1 MARFFPSTL
10 RGSAFAFAVAFAA
23 GAQDNNA
30 AEELQFS
37 SDTLVLDGQTNM
49 MRAQQPRITQGNL
62 HIAADDA
69 LATGFEFDE
78 AGEFRLTGNVR
89 VDVDTASMQA
99 SSAVFTY
106 ANGQLSRGELEGTPV
121 RFSEVD
127 AATQRRVTGHA
138 GKMSFDNV
146 ARTLRMTGDA
156 TVQLDSREVLGCDL
170 IYDFRAAL
178 YHSIRILKPGG
189 VLLINFPCRS
199 GYPVN
204 GIPLGSGQCAHVYW
218 WFTPCLVEAVLGELG
233 IDEHHRQL
241 QSYGNYFALAA
252 YMAGIPSEEL
262 TRQELETIDPDF
274 PLLICA
280 RIQKPRDW
288 SPRQR
293 PGS

>member
-170 IYDFRAAL
+170 IYDFRAERVTSGSADCE
-178 YHSIRILKPGG
+178 GG
-189 VLLINFPCRS
+189 FRVR
-199 GYPVN
+199 VRR
-204 GIPLGSGQCAHVYW
+204 
-218 WFTPCLVEAVLGELG
+218 
-233 IDEHHRQL
+233 D
-241 QSYGNYFALAA
+241 
-252 YMAGIPSEEL
+252 SEE
-262 TRQELETIDPDF
+262 RAAAPDP
-274 PLLICA
+274 P
-280 RIQKPRDW
+280 Q
-288 SPRQR
+288 
-293 PGS
+293 